1 MNEFSLYFVIR
12 RLVMEVIYDEG
23 RDQGLTLPHIL
34 NMELLAHSEQLNMES
49 LTYREQLNL
58 EPLTYFERLMFL

>member
-1 MNEFSLYFVIR
+1 
-12 RLVMEVIYDEG
+12 MEVIYDEG
-23 RDQGLTLPHIL
+23 RHQGLMLPQIL
-34 NMELLAHSEQLNMES
+34 NMELLAHSEQRNMES